1 MSALQT
7 IKPMTPAALDAVYR
21 LEDEILK
28 LPQIDMETHHVIH
41 GGMYARTITVPA
53 GVVTTGALIK
63 KATILIVTGD
73 ALVTIGDDC
82 VELNGHNVVPA
93 SAGRKQGL
101 YALTDTT
108 VTMIFAT
115 DATTVAECE
124 EEFTNEADRLAS
136 RHCANSVMIT
146 GEH

>member
-63 KATILIVTGD
+63 KATILIAQAG
-73 ALVTIGDDC
+73 AL
-82 VELNGHNVVPA
+82 
-93 SAGRKQGL
+93 R
-101 YALTDTT
+101 TD
-108 VTMIFAT
+108 
-115 DATTVAECE
+115 
-124 EEFTNEADRLAS
+124 
-136 RHCANSVMIT
+136 
-146 GEH
+146 